1 VARRQPT
8 RFLAIVVV
16 TGRFK
21 PGATSTRSRV
31 SRSEMVGKARGS
43 ASYSVSRHG
52 TARSFYAMGAAGDEC
67 EPVVGARILS
77 EC

>member
-1 VARRQPT
+1 
-8 RFLAIVVV
+8 
-16 TGRFK
+16 
-21 PGATSTRSRV
+21 
-31 SRSEMVGKARGS
+31 MVGKARGS